1 MSPWYNTFLYL
12 DIHLNIDNWDGLKT
26 KDWDIAIMNFPL
38 IRSKISTAPAYGVY
52 QGCCKQGKYNTKDS
66 Y

>member
-1 MSPWYNTFLYL
+1 LIISVSENLL
-12 DIHLNIDNWDGLKT
+12 VEDGLKT

-52 QGCCKQGKYNTKDS
+52 QGCCKQGKYKTKDS